1 MLPAPKVLTKALLA
15 KIEREAAGHT
25 PDISTMVLVPDV
37 VDAVAPAPVLAAGGI
52 GTGRQMAA
60 GLALGAVGVWT
71 GSIWLTVAESQLPK
85 AIIEKLLQAGSK
97 DTVRSRS
104 LSGKPAR
111 QLKTAWTDAWDSKE
125 SPGTLPMPL
134 QFLLT
139 SEAVHRIGRSEH
151 PELLGAPVGQI
162 VGRMNEVRPTAL
174 VMADMV
180 RECEETLERLDG
192 LKA

>member
-1 MLPAPKVLTKALLA
+1 VIVAQGT
-15 KIEREAAGHT
+15 EAAGHT
-25 PDISTMVLVPDV
+25 PDISTMVLVPEV
-37 VDAVAPAPVLAAGGI
+37 VDAVSPVPVLAAGGI

-60 GLALGAVGVWT
+60 GLALGAQGAWT
-71 GSIWLTVAESQLPK
+71 GSIWLTTSESTLPK
-85 AIIEKLLQAGSK
+85 AAVEKLLAATSR

-111 QLKTAWTDAWDSKE
+111 QLRTKWTDLWDSPD

-139 SEAVHRIGRSEH
+139 ADAVYRIHRSEH

-174 VMADMV
+174 VVADLV
-180 RECEETLERLDG
+180 RECEETLQRLRALG
-192 LKA
+192 